1 MTVLLGGA
9 ACRPK
14 PVDAPYAKG
23 EAPTADELLARAAP
37 QLPAIQ
43 VPQAKV
49 IANRALRGNLAF
61 LAQAPSR
68 FRGTVGIAGNELVT
82 LAFSE
87 DGYALR
93 YKLDAFPTG
102 FYHGPPASC
111 AVEALI
117 GVAIDES
124 DLVALVLGGA
134 PVIEGPHTIL
144 QQRWDGVAR
153 HESLELANAT
163 HVQALYFR
171 PIEGEWRFV
180 GGQLWQRDANGGK
193 GKRLWQLEHEGL
205 AKTGDYVLPERTK
218 ITAPGKRRDNL
229 VVIQYRDRE
238 LDPAFAK
245 QSGGEGG
252 ASDGGKTDGG
262 DDGTPTDEGGSEWG
276 GDDGWEGEPGEN
288 AEADPPAKP
297 PEPEAPPANADAQPS
312 VDAQPVPKVFHVDAT
327 GLSDRG
333 DLCR

>member
-1 MTVLLGGA
+1 MAVLLGGA

-14 PVDAPYAKG
+14 SVDAPYAKG

-117 GVAIDES
+117 GVALDES

-134 PVIEGPHTIL
+134 PVIDGPHTIV

-153 HESLELANAT
+153 HESLEIANAT

-171 PIEGEWRFV
+171 PIDGEWRFV

-205 AKTGDYVLPERTK
+205 AKNGDYVLPARTK

-229 VVIQYRDRE
+229 VVIDYRDRE

-245 QSGGEGG
+245 GSDDGGKT
-252 ASDGGKTDGG
+252 DGGKTDGG
-262 DDGTPTDEGGSEWG
+262 DDGATSEGGNEWG

-288 AEADPPAKP
+288 GDAGEAPAEAEPPAT
-297 PEPEAPPANADAQPS
+297 PANTTARPG
-312 VDAQPVPKVFHVDAT
+312 VDAPPVPKVFHVDAT